1 MTKSHRADPVRRYLK
16 KRGVRPD
23 LVEGGLPGLVA
34 RWQAIVDEVAG
45 GYKLTLDDYLND
57 MDVRDIIAGA
67 LAVAEAKERR
77 TIERPLALADETFL
91 AATNPENTG
100 DPQNPPNP
108 ANPSENWWY
117 FRKPRRALS

>member
-1 MTKSHRADPVRRYLK
+1 MTKSHQVDPVRRYLK

-23 LVEGGLPGLVA
+23 LVEGGLPGLIA
-34 RWQAIVDEVAG
+34 RWQTIVDEVAR

-77 TIERPLALADETFL
+77 TIEEPLARADEKFQ
-91 AATNPENTG
+91 AATNLEN
-100 DPQNPPNP
+100 PVNP
-108 ANPSENWWY
+108 ANPPESWWY
-117 FRKPRRALS
+117 SRKPRRALS